1 MGLKVPSPACGGGQG
16 GGPSY
21 VGLIPLPY
29 GRVMYDVAAAHAPAL
44 TAAVLTIAFA
54 SLFVVVLRQ
63 TARRNLLLI
72 ATDLVAAFD
81 RVSPIAKLAA
91 LLMLASGAIH
101 LALVPGHAGITGV
114 LFVIDGV
121 GFIALGAAPVLVSW
135 WRRPAMFWLVATIL
149 AYIVWVIAG
158 WERPDQVGIACKL
171 IELVAL
177 GLLLRLNPST
187 RRTWPRRV
195 WRATIFPSIAVATT
209 LGIWIGGLA
218 HPDALHAHAGALLQ
232 PVSAVATPE
241 QRAAADR
248 LLAETKASLVRYQ
261 DPNAAIAAGY
271 KPVPVSSADPLLH
284 FQNAANA
291 RTILD
296 PLRPQ
301 ALVYARTATGLRLIG
316 AMYQMPRVG
325 QWGPDPGGPLTQWH
339 QHEGICFSP
348 FGIEFSFETPFW
360 TCPVGSTSITTP
372 PMLHVWVIDNGKN
385 GPFAADLDKAV
396 QRELT
401 GRS

>member
-1 MGLKVPSPACGGGQG
+1 
-16 GGPSY
+16 
-21 VGLIPLPY
+21 
-29 GRVMYDVAAAHAPAL
+29 MYDVAAAHAPAL

-54 SLFVVVLRQ
+54 WLFVVMLRQ

-114 LFVIDGV
+114 LFVIDGL
-121 GFIALGAAPVLVSW
+121 GFIALAVAPLFVSW
-135 WRRPAMFWLVATIL
+135 WRHVAIFWLLATIL
-149 AYIVWVIAG
+149 AYIIWVIAG

-171 IELVAL
+171 IELVGL
-177 GLLLRLNPST
+177 GLLLRINPST
-187 RRTWPRRV
+187 RPGWPRRL
-195 WRATIFPSIAVATT
+195 WRAASFPSIAIVTT
-209 LGIWIGGLA
+209 LGIWVGGLA

-232 PVSAVATPE
+232 PVNAVATPE
-241 QRAAADR
+241 QRAAAAR
-248 LLAETKASLVRYQ
+248 LLADTKSSLARYQ
-261 DPNAAIAAGY
+261 DPSAAIAAGY
-271 KPVPVSSADPLLH
+271 KPGPVSNADPLLH
-284 FQNAANA
+284 FQNQANA
-291 RTILD
+291 HAILD
-296 PLRPQ
+296 PTRPQ
-301 ALVYARTATGLRLIG
+301 ALVYVRTPAGLRLIG
-316 AMYQMPRVG
+316 AMYQMPRAG

-360 TCPVGSTSITTP
+360 TCPVGSTTITTP
-372 PMLHVWVIDNGKN
+372 PMLHVWIIDNGKN
-385 GPFAADLDKAV
+385 GPFAADLDKTV